1 MSHTKT
7 TSARYAGLRTI
18 MGIAATGVLLVAC
31 APGDIL
37 DVSDPDIINPP
48 DVASAAGAEGL
59 RIGALARLTSATSG
73 DESMFLLGG
82 LFADEWNNGDTFI
95 ARQEIDQRITTLEN
109 NFLLAATRTLHRARI
124 SGEQAI
130 AALREF
136 NPDAPAH
143 QIPEMYFVQAYV
155 ENLIAE
161 HFCSGMPFST
171 VVDGVEPVYG
181 EPLTTTE
188 VLERA
193 LAHADSGLAA
203 LPTTATGAD
212 ADRARYALQVTKGRI
227 LLNLN
232 RPAEAAA
239 AVAGV
244 PTTFEYLIAHSPTAQ
259 ENQIWLLNNSARRYS
274 VSNAEAGEGL
284 NFATAN
290 DPRLPVC
297 QGGSTA
303 CRDAGTTQTRRDDN
317 TTVTLY
323 VQLKWPTRGSPV
335 AIVTGVEA
343 RLIEAEAALGAG
355 NYAGANGT
363 LPILNTLRTTVT
375 GLAPLTDPGTAAA
388 RVDQLFRERA
398 FWMFSTGHRTG
409 DLRRLIRQYGRDAG
423 TVFPSGAWHKQG
435 NYGTDVNLPVPDA
448 ERNNENAPQGSAPTC
463 IDRNA

>member
-203 LPTTATGAD
+203 LPTTAT
-212 ADRARYALQVTKGRI
+212 
-227 LLNLN
+227 
-232 RPAEAAA
+232 
-239 AVAGV
+239 
-244 PTTFEYLIAHSPTAQ
+244 
-259 ENQIWLLNNSARRYS
+259 
-274 VSNAEAGEGL
+274 
-284 NFATAN
+284 
-290 DPRLPVC
+290 
-297 QGGSTA
+297 
-303 CRDAGTTQTRRDDN
+303 
-317 TTVTLY
+317 
-323 VQLKWPTRGSPV
+323 
-335 AIVTGVEA
+335 
-343 RLIEAEAALGAG
+343 
-355 NYAGANGT
+355 
-363 LPILNTLRTTVT
+363 
-375 GLAPLTDPGTAAA
+375 
-388 RVDQLFRERA
+388 
-398 FWMFSTGHRTG
+398 
-409 DLRRLIRQYGRDAG
+409 
-423 TVFPSGAWHKQG
+423 
-435 NYGTDVNLPVPDA
+435 
-448 ERNNENAPQGSAPTC
+448 
-463 IDRNA
+463 